1 MRRRFVL
8 SLLVAGILAL
18 SILAP
23 DRSTRAQAGET
34 GKVKPVDFDRQIRPV
49 LSENCFSCHGPDE
62 ETRMANMRLE
72 VKDSAQSPF
81 TPRDGY
87 RIITPGDSAG
97 SRLYQRISAKD
108 EAFRMPPPVSNHKLT
123 EAQIALIKQWI
134 DEGAKWEM
142 HWAFVPPKRPGLPE
156 VKQKDWVKNPID
168 SFVLA
173 RLEQEG
179 LKPSPEADKTTLLR
193 RVTLDLT
200 GLPPRPA
207 EVESFLADNSPN
219 AYEKRVDALLASPHY
234 GERMALFWLD
244 LARYSDTHGYHID
257 SERHMWPWRDWVIRA
272 FNMNMPYDEF
282 TVEQIAG
289 DLLPNATLDQKV
301 ATGFNRN
308 HMINFE
314 GGAIPAEYQNEY
326 VVDRVEATS
335 TTWMGL
341 TMGCARCHD
350 HKFDPILQ
358 KDFYRFY
365 AFFNNIP
372 EKGLDGQAGMPHRL
386 CRYRRSKAG
395 PTIGRP

>member
-1 MRRRFVL
+1 M
-8 SLLVAGILAL
+8 
-18 SILAP
+18 
-23 DRSTRAQAGET
+23 
-34 GKVKPVDFDRQIRPV
+34 
-49 LSENCFSCHGPDE
+49 
-62 ETRMANMRLE
+62 
-72 VKDSAQSPF
+72 
-81 TPRDGY
+81 
-87 RIITPGDSAG
+87 
-97 SRLYQRISAKD
+97 
-108 EAFRMPPPVSNHKLT
+108 
-123 EAQIALIKQWI
+123 
-134 DEGAKWEM
+134 
-142 HWAFVPPKRPGLPE
+142 
-156 VKQKDWVKNPID
+156 
-168 SFVLA
+168 
-173 RLEQEG
+173 
-179 LKPSPEADKTTLLR
+179 KPSPEADKATLLR

-200 GLPPRPA
+200 GLPPTPS
-207 EVESFLADNSPN
+207 EVESFLADNSPH

-257 SERHMWPWRDWVIRA
+257 SARHMWPWRDWVIRA
-272 FNMNMPYDEF
+272 FNSDMPYDEF

-350 HKFDPILQ
+350 HKYDPILQ

-372 EKGLDGQAGMPHRL
+372 EKGLDGASGNAAPIVQIPSPEQARQLEDLNSKISPVKQAMPEKEIAALQSEWVKTALDTIPKPLNQGLTAHYEFNGYLADTSGGHHHGKTLRGEVTFGMGKVGKAAEFNGETRL
-386 CRYRRSKAG
+386 DLGDTPALIAATPLHLPSGSTRADPWITWLDLSCKRWIPAHHKPATNWRWTRERRWG
-395 PTIGRP
+395 TCGRLAL